1 MELADSTDA
10 EGAGFW
16 LPSEFFDDFL
26 TDKENFHDNNNNRAD
41 ADSEF
46 FFPTEFPYD
55 FETQST
61 LDHAGS
67 WSGRSAGGPSGRSKD
82 AVEDLISKLKLLG
95 GDVTRPTKHSGL
107 LPHPRTL
114 DQLRPAATRNPNH
127 SVFQN
132 VYLEQQ
138 HIAKQGGGIWCSEPQ
153 MYPMRSGREM
163 GQGGWLVHQNPT
175 RILGSGHT
183 AVLSGGSVGGG
194 GAAVK
199 RKSAGT
205 GVFLPRRYGNIN
217 DSNAHSDSRKK
228 PGYSAL
234 NKNVDYMNGFVQ
246 YRPHCHPDFAWR
258 LNPNYEMLMA
268 RRNAL
273 MFATPANFANRR
285 LLSDGL

>member
-10 EGAGFW
+10 AQGAGFW

-26 TDKENFHDNNNNRAD
+26 TDKENFRAD
-41 ADSEF
+41 SDSEF

-67 WSGRSAGGPSGRSKD
+67 WSSGRSKD
-82 AVEDLISKLKLLG
+82 AVEDLISKLKLHG
-95 GDVTRPTKHSGL
+95 ADVTRPTKHSGL

-114 DQLRPAATRNPNH
+114 DQLRPAPTTNPNH
-127 SVFQN
+127 SAFQN
-132 VYLEQQ
+132 VYLQQQ
-138 HIAKQGGGIWCSEPQ
+138 HIAKQSGGIWYSEPQ

-163 GQGGWLVHQNPT
+163 GQGAWLIHHQNPT
-175 RILGSGHT
+175 RIVGSGHT
-183 AVLSGGSVGGG
+183 AVLSGGSVGGGGGGG

-234 NKNVDYMNGFVQ
+234 NKNVDNMNGFVQ
-246 YRPHCHPDFAWR
+246 YRPHCHPDFAGR

-273 MFATPANFANRR
+273 MFATPANFATRR